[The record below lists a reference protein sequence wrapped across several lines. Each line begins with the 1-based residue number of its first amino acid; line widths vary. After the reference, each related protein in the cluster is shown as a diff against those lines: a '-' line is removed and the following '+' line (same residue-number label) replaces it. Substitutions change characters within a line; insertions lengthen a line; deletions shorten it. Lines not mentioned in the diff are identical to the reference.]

1 MSYVCLWSPRWPT
14 AAAPLADLAVL
25 LLSEA
30 PRIAVDARGL
40 VWADARGLPAPRTA
54 VALCTRAQEL
64 QQGVDVRAGVAAVPV
79 AAEVAARSSDS
90 PLTVL
95 EPGHERAFL
104 APHPLELLTPDPH
117 VLALLHGVGI
127 RTCGALSELPRE
139 AVEVRFGAA
148 GSALWRM
155 ARADDERLLFRP
167 APPERPSA
175 AVEFPDYS
183 VADAGRLLFPI
194 NALLESV
201 CTGLRN
207 RGETART
214 LLLELGLEGGG
225 AIRERLGSGIP
236 TAERRFW
243 LARVRA
249 RLDTLALPDRVS
261 GIRLFA
267 EETWAAGARQGDFF
281 DSGFASAAAVEEALS
296 RILDA
301 NETAFVQPR
310 TEPHPLP
317 EARTSWVPL
326 DPSEVVE
333 PVRRREKG
341 SAALRLHLLP
351 EPQAVAVRVEARGG
365 TVRPR
370 AFREKGRWHPIPVS
384 AGPDRLSGGHAVG
397 APYARE
403 YFRCQTADGRLVWLY
418 RDARTDTWHLQGW
431 WA

>member
-30 PRIAVDARGL
+30 PRISVDVRGL

-54 VALCTRAQEL
+54 VALCRRVQEL
-64 QQGVDVRAGVAAVPV
+64 QEGVDVRAGVATVPV
-79 AAEVAARSSDS
+79 AAEVAARSSES
-90 PLTVL
+90 SLTVL
-95 EPGHERAFL
+95 EPGYERAFL
-104 APHPLELLTPDPH
+104 APHPLDLLTPDPH
-117 VLALLHGVGI
+117 LLNLLRGVGI
-127 RTCGALSELPRE
+127 QTCGALSELPRE

-148 GSALWRM
+148 GSALWRL
-155 ARADDERLLFRP
+155 ARADDRRLLFRP
-167 APPERPSA
+167 VPPERPSA
-175 AVEFPDYS
+175 AFEFPDYS
-183 VADAGRLLFPI
+183 LAEAGRLLFPA

-201 CTGLRN
+201 CTGLRK
-207 RGETART
+207 RGATART

-225 AIRERLGSGIP
+225 AIRERVGIGVP
-236 TAERRFW
+236 TAERRLW
-243 LARVRA
+243 LPRVRA

-267 EETWAAGARQGDFF
+267 EETGTAGARQGDFF
-281 DSGFASAAAVEEALS
+281 DPGFASAAAVEEALS
-296 RILDA
+296 RIFDSQEA
-301 NETAFVQPR
+301 AFVQPR
-310 TEPHPLP
+310 GEPHPLP

-326 DPSEVVE
+326 EPRDVVE
-333 PVRRREKG
+333 PARREKG
-341 SAALRLHLLP
+341 AAALRLHLLP
-351 EPQAVAVRVEARGG
+351 EPQPLPVRVEVRGG
-365 TVRPR
+365 TLHPR
-370 AFREKGRWHPIPVS
+370 AFREKGRWHELPAS

-403 YFRCQTADGRLVWLY
+403 YFRCQTGDGRLVWLY